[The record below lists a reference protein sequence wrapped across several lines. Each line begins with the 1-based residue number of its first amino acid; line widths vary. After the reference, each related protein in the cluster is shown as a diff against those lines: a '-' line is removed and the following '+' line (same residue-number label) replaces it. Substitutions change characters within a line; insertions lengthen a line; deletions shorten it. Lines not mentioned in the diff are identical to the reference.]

1 MQEILG
7 IPVFDDD
14 IYKLVVRFAVNV
26 IFMLALVRFV
36 YFPRKGLKNY
46 FFSFIMV
53 NIVVFFI
60 CFTLKKFDLGLG
72 MALGLFA
79 IFGVLRYRTDSIPIR
94 EMTYLFLVIG
104 LAVINAL
111 ANKKMS
117 YTEIFF
123 TNIAIIAVTYFLER
137 LPLLKGELHKTI
149 TYDRMDLIKPE
160 RYVDMVHDVEDRLG
174 LKLSRIELGRIDFL
188 QGRVTLDIY
197 YFMDQQEALQEG
209 HVTIQNERKV
219 EIGMRQKKR

>member
-1 MQEILG
+1 
-7 IPVFDDD
+7 
-14 IYKLVVRFAVNV
+14 
-26 IFMLALVRFV
+26 
-36 YFPRKGLKNY
+36 
-46 FFSFIMV
+46 
-53 NIVVFFI
+53 
-60 CFTLKKFDLGLG
+60 
-72 MALGLFA
+72 
-79 IFGVLRYRTDSIPIR
+79 
-94 EMTYLFLVIG
+94 
-104 LAVINAL
+104 
-111 ANKKMS
+111 MS